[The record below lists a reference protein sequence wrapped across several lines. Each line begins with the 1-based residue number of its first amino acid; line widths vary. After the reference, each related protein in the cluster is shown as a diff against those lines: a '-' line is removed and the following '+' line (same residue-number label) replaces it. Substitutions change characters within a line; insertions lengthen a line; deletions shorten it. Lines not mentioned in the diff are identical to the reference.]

1 MNLSFARTQSSFAT
15 STRDLSDLVIE
26 DNTVCLRF
34 RVFYFRQVSSLVS
47 ARRPTR
53 TGLDISLSIYACISH
68 LSAVIYLQVLFK
80 TIRQRIG
87 KFSKFFDLP
96 RDLETWRWYH
106 FCGTY
111 MSLSSELVLY
121 LDGQEVI
128 REEEVEAGRV
138 DVQHLLLGLGVNMGS
153 SYAFSGQITQ
163 ANFWSRALSEKQVR
177 ELSDCTLDL
186 GGDLVSW
193 EGEWNLTEVTVE
205 NIPNS
210 KVCDK
215 DEDNTTYILLALQS
229 FPSAASTCKAMGGY
243 IPAPTTV
250 PASWTLALTLLPSQ
264 PGIMST
270 HDLIKPYSD
279 RCNGGR
285 LFVGGTDEA
294 KEDEWRD
301 AFTGELLAF
310 PEREDPFW
318 GSGEPNGWRFQN
330 CLTTLGVYVS
340 DTQCLRESC
349 SVCRIPSHQVWTLRG
364 ICEEETRHYYFTSSK
379 VGLNATA
386 FQGYTGYV
394 IDAANELW
402 VFRDEIKGVVM
413 ATLNATENEHPVGR
427 RLWNFEQPQCDQDP
441 GPRYLSLISC
451 RDGQFACDDGSCI
464 AMRLRCDMKYD
475 CRDKSDEV
483 RCAIV
488 EFGPQYEQ
496 TLPAR
501 SPVNPSGV
509 LLLSADVLIE
519 TINIISTDMI
529 MDASFVLELSWL
541 DSRVTYQNLKATT
554 SLNLIPW
561 HLAQKLWAPT
571 ILFTN
576 TDGNMRTVVD
586 IDSTLYVDRGSGAF
600 QTDLTRPDVVELYPG
615 SSTILSMSRKYS
627 IQFKCHFDL
636 TLYPF
641 DSQHCYMKLRV
652 SGSTSDYIGFNR
664 NSTARYNGSEL
675 LMEYSVGETTLSVD
689 NKEEFAALKV
699 KLELIRRSGYAIL
712 NIYTPSLTLIIISYV
727 TLFFR
732 ADMFEVRVMS
742 ALTALLVLATIF
754 TQFLFLPSTPS
765 SHPYFPYIF
774 RELFILLSSNFLIF
788 LSLCPIDIP
797 RLLFY
802 AF

>member
-1 MNLSFARTQSSFAT
+1 M
-15 STRDLSDLVIE
+15 
-26 DNTVCLRF
+26 
-34 RVFYFRQVSSLVS
+34 SL
-47 ARRPTR
+47 
-53 TGLDISLSIYACISH
+53 LSICI
-68 LSAVIYLQVLFK
+68 
-80 TIRQRIG
+80 
-87 KFSKFFDLP
+87 
-96 RDLETWRWYH
+96 
-106 FCGTY
+106 
-111 MSLSSELVLY
+111 
-121 LDGQEVI
+121 
-128 REEEVEAGRV
+128 
-138 DVQHLLLGLGVNMGS
+138 
-153 SYAFSGQITQ
+153 
-163 ANFWSRALSEKQVR
+163 
-177 ELSDCTLDL
+177 
-186 GGDLVSW
+186 
-193 EGEWNLTEVTVE
+193 
-205 NIPNS
+205 
-210 KVCDK
+210 
-215 DEDNTTYILLALQS
+215 
-229 FPSAASTCKAMGGY
+229 
-243 IPAPTTV
+243 
-250 PASWTLALTLLPSQ
+250 ASWTLALTLLPSQ

-600 QTDLTRPDVVELYPG
+600 QTDLTRPDVG
-615 SSTILSMSRKYS
+615 ASSS
-627 IQFKCHFDL
+627 F
-636 TLYPF
+636 
-641 DSQHCYMKLRV
+641 V
-652 SGSTSDYIGFNR
+652 YI
-664 NSTARYNGSEL
+664 
-675 LMEYSVGETTLSVD
+675 
-689 NKEEFAALKV
+689 
-699 KLELIRRSGYAIL
+699 I
-712 NIYTPSLTLIIISYV
+712 
-727 TLFFR
+727 
-732 ADMFEVRVMS
+732 
-742 ALTALLVLATIF
+742 
-754 TQFLFLPSTPS
+754 
-765 SHPYFPYIF
+765 
-774 RELFILLSSNFLIF
+774 LFICLLTFKK
-788 LSLCPIDIP
+788 
-797 RLLFY
+797 
-802 AF
+802 